1 MRLLSLYVADPRLP
15 PPRGPQPDLVHAIH
29 DRYLVEVVEGLGLC
43 PFARHSREHGRVHR
57 PLLWTDTGPVPPETS
72 AGIVLETHQRNP
84 GCEIILLTF
93 VDRPGR
99 FADPKVFESY
109 GADVRAQFQA
119 LDGPEYFMVT
129 FHPRS
134 GEDCPVD
141 RPLTKDMFVTLLR
154 RSPDPVIQCVH
165 ADVLGRV
172 RVQAQRTAKKRLLES
187 VAQNDPR
194 LRALVENSIQTDS
207 ELSAEIARANFE
219 AVATGSGRTRL
230 EALLV
235 DIASERLERYGF

>member
-1 MRLLSLYVADPRLP
+1 M
-15 PPRGPQPDLVHAIH
+15 HAIH

-57 PLLWTDTGPVPPETS
+57 PLFWTETGPIPPETG
-72 AGIVLETHQRNP
+72 AAVVLDVHRRNP
-84 GCEIILLTF
+84 ASEIILLTF

-99 FADPKVFESY
+99 FADPKVFEAY
-109 GADVRAQFQA
+109 GAEVRARFQA
-119 LDGPEYFMVT
+119 LDGPDYFMVT

-134 GEDCPVD
+134 GEDCPRD
-141 RPLTKDMFVTLLR
+141 RPMTKDMFVPLLR

-165 ADVLGRV
+165 ADVLARV
-172 RVQAQRTAKKRLLES
+172 RAQAQRAAKKRLLES
-187 VAQNDPR
+187 VARQDPR

-219 AVATGSGRTRL
+219 AVAAGPGRARL
-230 EALLV
+230 EALLE
-235 DIASERLERYGF
+235 DIAADRLARYGF